1 MCREGIPVSW
11 TQAEKL
17 RWYNFTQDKMK
28 EVFHD
33 PSTGEPWVEGDTY
46 TRTDLAETMETLARN
61 ADLGHKNMDFYTGNL
76 GRQFVSDLAE
86 LGGIMTVE
94 DLMDYEVHWSD
105 PVHVQLDS
113 IGATL
118 FSNPPPAS
126 GVIMAA
132 ILNILDNY
140 DIKPEDDIPLL
151 YHRIAES
158 YKWAYAKRTQLGD
171 SLGDD
176 SIADI
181 VNDLVAN
188 ITSEK
193 WADNIKQNI
202 SGKQSV
208 K

>member
-28 EVFHD
+28 EIFHD
-33 PSTGEPWVEGDTY
+33 PGTGEPWVEGDTY
-46 TRTDLAETMETLARN
+46 TRLDLAETMETLARD
-61 ADLGHKNMDFYTGNL
+61 ADLGLENMNFYTGNL
-76 GRQFVSDLAE
+76 GKEFVSDLKE
-86 LGGIMTVE
+86 LGGIMTE
-94 DLMDYEVHWSD
+94 QDLKDYQVHWSN
-105 PVHVQLDS
+105 PVNVHLAS
-113 IGATL
+113 LGARL
-118 FSNPPPAS
+118 FSNPPPGS

-140 DIKPEDDIPLL
+140 NIRPEDDAPLL

-158 YKWAYAKRTQLGD
+158 FKWAYAKRTKLGD
-171 SLGDD
+171 FLGDD

-181 VNDLVAN
+181 VNELVAN

-193 WADNIKQNI
+193 WAESIKHNI
-202 SGKQSV
+202 SGKH
-208 K
+208 